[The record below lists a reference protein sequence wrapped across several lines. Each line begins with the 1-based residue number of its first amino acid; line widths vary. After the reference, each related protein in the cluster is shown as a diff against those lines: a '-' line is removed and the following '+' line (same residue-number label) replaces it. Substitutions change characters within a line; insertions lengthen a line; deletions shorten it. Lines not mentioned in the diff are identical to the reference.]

1 MVCLEFAWFCCWQA
15 GCGTRMQDSA
25 DRYKT
30 QYHSFIAGKKAI
42 KTEAIYTKTKLT
54 GNTQT
59 EAVNIT
65 REDTMKNRG
74 RG

>member
-1 MVCLEFAWFCCWQA
+1 MSVWSLLGFAA
-15 GCGTRMQDSA
+15 GRQGVEPECR
-25 DRYKT
+25 T
-30 QYHSFIAGKKAI
+30 QQTDI
-42 KTEAIYTKTKLT
+42 KLNITALLLVKRQEKQKPYTKTKLT

>member
-1 MVCLEFAWFCCWQA
+1 MEPEC
-15 GCGTRMQDSA
+15 R
-25 DRYKT
+25 T
-30 QYHSFIAGKKAI
+30 QQTDI
-42 KTEAIYTKTKLT
+42 KLNITALLLVKRQEKQKPYTKTKLT